1 MFVGY
6 VLYEIHF
13 KNYIFDI
20 NKIKLEIPVY
30 KTVIKEKILKDL

>member
-20 NKIKLEIPVY
+20 NKIKLEIQ
-30 KTVIKEKILKDL
+30 IKNILI